1 MTRLLIPTLHTLG
14 CTAPVAAQTAAQ
26 ASSHVR
32 PGAEVRVTSPSAS
45 GRFVV
50 QEMDSG
56 ILTLRDSSGA
66 AVRVPLASVT
76 MLSVSRGRRSAG
88 AGALRGAGL
97 GFAGGAVA
105 GIILGY
111 VAGDDPPEDLWFA
124 YSAEDKALIYGV
136 LLGVGSGLVGTVVG
150 LASPGEQWESVPLE
164 RVRAGMASDGGLAVA
179 YSIRF

>member
-1 MTRLLIPTLHTLG
+1 MTRLLIPTLLTLG
-14 CTAPVAAQTAAQ
+14 CTAPAAAQTAAP

-50 QEMDSG
+50 HEMDAE

-66 AVRVPLASVT
+66 ALRVPLASVT
-76 MLSVSRGRRSAG
+76 MLSVSHGRRPAG
-88 AGALRGAGL
+88 QRALRGAGV

-111 VAGDDPPEDLWFA
+111 VDGDDQSNAFI
-124 YSAEDKALIYGV
+124 SFTAEEKAVAFGL
-136 LLGVGSGLVGTVVG
+136 LLGVGSGLVGMVVG
-150 LASPGEQWESVPLE
+150 LASPGEQWQSVPLD
-164 RVRAGMASDGGLAVA
+164 RVRAGVTGDGGLAA
-179 YSIRF
+179 GYTIRF